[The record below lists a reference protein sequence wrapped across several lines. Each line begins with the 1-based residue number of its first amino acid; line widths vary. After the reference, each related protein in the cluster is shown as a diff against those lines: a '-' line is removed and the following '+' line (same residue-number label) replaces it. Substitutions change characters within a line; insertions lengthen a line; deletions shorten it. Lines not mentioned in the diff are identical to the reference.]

1 MRIALCFSGTIG
13 RLYTSKS
20 GHAWEKD
27 IDYRIGHHFYDKNVF
42 SVNDNVDVFIH
53 SWATDYEDRLV
64 EIYNPKKSKFEEQI
78 VFGGHKDM
86 AGWEKSASRWY
97 GAQQSIKLK
106 KQYEEENNFK
116 YDVVMWTRFDMGFFE
131 KLDFSEIGDYSNMYV
146 PDNNNPSTMKSDNPR
161 ILDYWYFSSSENMDI
176 IGDLYDWGNKK
187 GFGSPH
193 SDIYQ
198 WPTMNNIQVFQW
210 SKFQESWKGNGN
222 TDLIRAI
229 FDNCEYNENGFVGEK
244 NLKMLTKYPK
254 GSRF

>member
-1 MRIALCFSGTIG
+1 
-13 RLYTSKS
+13 
-20 GHAWEKD
+20 
-27 IDYRIGHHFYDKNVF
+27 
-42 SVNDNVDVFIH
+42 
-53 SWATDYEDRLV
+53 
-64 EIYNPKKSKFEEQI
+64 
-78 VFGGHKDM
+78 
-86 AGWEKSASRWY
+86 
-97 GAQQSIKLK
+97 
-106 KQYEEENNFK
+106 
-116 YDVVMWTRFDMGFFE
+116 
-131 KLDFSEIGDYSNMYV
+131 MYV